1 MNHTEIPQV
10 PLAPTQQEILKTLL
24 DAMPDIIFAKDLDSR
39 FVLANTALARL
50 MGVSSV
56 AELKGKTDSDLMP
69 PQLVAHYAED
79 DRRIFQTGEPLVN
92 REELNLGVDGKDRWG
107 STTKIPIRDSNGII
121 CGLVGIT
128 RDITEKKRALEQ
140 LAKTNAELQST
151 NEQLKAAQFQLI
163 QFEKAQSLSRL
174 AAGLAHEIK
183 NPLAILE
190 MGLSF
195 IAEEIS
201 DETGK
206 AALESM
212 HDAIRRA
219 NHVVTDVMHLA
230 DTQKLELHP
239 HDINEIL
246 MEVLAKT
253 GTEMNA
259 AQISLTTTRE
269 ALLPPVLVDRFQ
281 LEQVILHLL
290 TNARQA
296 MHGGGTLSVRTAL
309 RTLTQE
315 ESARDSGNRSGIRF
329 RAGEQIAEI
338 EITDTGPGIP
348 EANLSAVF
356 DPFFTTK
363 PTGVAVGLGLTV
375 SRKIMELHG
384 GSISVENAE
393 NRGARVTLR
402 IKI

>member
-1 MNHTEIPQV
+1 
-10 PLAPTQQEILKTLL
+10 
-24 DAMPDIIFAKDLDSR
+24 
-39 FVLANTALARL
+39 
-50 MGVSSV
+50 MGRNRERE
-56 AELKGKTDSDLMP
+56 ACTITDTDEKQWP
-69 PQLVAHYAED
+69 D
-79 DRRIFQTGEPLVN
+79 DRRIFKTGESLVN

-107 STTKIPIRDSNGII
+107 STTKIPIRDSSGAI

-140 LAKTNAELQST
+140 LAKTNAELQLT
-151 NEQLKAAQFQLI
+151 NQQLKAAQFQLI

-195 IAEEIS
+195 ISGEIS
-201 DETGK
+201 DEAGK

-219 NHVVTDVMHLA
+219 NLVISDVMHLA
-230 DTQKLELHP
+230 DTQKLELREHNL
-239 HDINEIL
+239 NEIL
-246 MEVLAKT
+246 TEALAKT
-253 GTEMNA
+253 AGDMEA
-259 AQISLTTTRE
+259 ARVSVSTQLE
-269 ALLPPVLVDRFQ
+269 ALLPPVSVDKFQ
-281 LEQVILHLL
+281 MEQALLHLL

-296 MHGGGTLSVRTAL
+296 MPEGGHLLVRTGL
-309 RTLTQE
+309 RVLSQE
-315 ESARDSGNRSGIRF
+315 DAARDAGNRSGIRF

-338 EITDTGPGIP
+338 EITDTGTGIP

-363 PTGVAVGLGLTV
+363 PTGIAVGLGLTV
-375 SRKIMELHG
+375 SRKIVELHG
-384 GSISVENAE
+384 GSISIGNAQ
-393 NRGARVTLR
+393 NAGTRVTLG
-402 IKI
+402 IKL

>member
-1 MNHTEIPQV
+1 MNQTDIPQA

-24 DAMPDIIFAKDLDSR
+24 DAMPDIIFAKDLESR

-50 MGVSSV
+50 MGAACVE
-56 AELKGKTDSDLMP
+56 ELKGKTDSDFMP
-69 PQLVAHYAED
+69 SELVAHYAED
-79 DRRIFQTGEPLVN
+79 DRRIFKTGEPLVN

-107 STTKIPIRDSNGII
+107 STTKIPIRDSSGTI

-140 LAKTNAELQST
+140 LAKTNAELKST

-201 DETGK
+201 DETGR

-219 NHVVTDVMHLA
+219 NLVVSDVMHLA
-230 DTQKLELHP
+230 DTQKLERRP
-239 HDINEIL
+239 HDLNELVTEI
-246 MEVLAKT
+246 LAKT
-253 GTEMNA
+253 GADMNA
-259 AQISLTTTRE
+259 ARIDVVTTLE
-269 ALLPPVLVDRFQ
+269 ALLPPVSVDRFQ
-281 LEQVILHLL
+281 LEQALLHLL

-296 MHGGGTLSVRTAL
+296 MHGGGTLSVRTTL
-309 RTLTQE
+309 RTLTSE
-315 ESARDSGNRSGIRF
+315 DAARDSGNRSGIRF

-338 EITDTGPGIP
+338 EITDTGTGIL

-375 SRKIMELHG
+375 SRKILELHG
-384 GSISVENAE
+384 GSISIENAE